1 MTRPLKR
8 IYDPSAFDPA
18 KPVGSWWED
27 SAPPT
32 RNDFSPLPDS
42 RRCDVAII
50 GAGFTGLN
58 AALGLVRDHGLDV
71 CVVDAGYPGFGASGR
86 NGGFCCIP
94 AAKLELDEMTD
105 RFGLDE
111 TRRFFRAQIDAT
123 EHVGQV
129 LDTLDI
135 EADVHSRGGELGL
148 AHSADAFEELAEEA
162 DILRDLAGVAPRIVP
177 RAELRQIG
185 ADGPEFHGGLI
196 LPIGFGL
203 NPMKYL
209 RGLAD
214 SVADAGAA
222 IHGQTEVRGLRLKDG
237 AHTLVTP
244 RGEITARHVIV
255 ATNGYTAETV
265 PDWLGGRLLPVLS
278 NILVTRPLTEDELDA
293 QGWTTDFMCGDTRTL
308 LHYFRLMPDRRFL
321 FGGRAGVSAKGD
333 DLDRHHG
340 RLRADF
346 DRMFPAWAD
355 VEDTHRWSGFVC
367 LTRNLT
373 PFVGRIPGFE
383 TAWAGLAFHGNG
395 VATGSWS
402 GARLAELVA
411 GTTAETDL
419 PAVFRNPPAR
429 FPLPFL
435 RPLYLHAA
443 YALYGW
449 QDGR

>member
-8 IYDPSAFDPA
+8 LYDASAFDPA
-18 KPVGSWWED
+18 IPVGSWWEA

-32 RNDFSPLPDS
+32 RHDFQRLPGS

-71 CVVDAGYPGFGASGR
+71 CVLDSGYPGFGASGR

-94 AAKLELDEMTD
+94 ASKLDRETMVA
-105 RFGLDE
+105 RFGLEE
-111 TRRFFRAQIDAT
+111 TRRFFRAQIAAT
-123 EHVGQV
+123 EHVGNL
-129 LDTLDI
+129 LDTFAIDADI
-135 EADVHSRGGELGL
+135 HSHEGELDL
-148 AHSADAFEELAEEA
+148 AHSPAAFEALKAEA
-162 DILRDLAGVAPRIVP
+162 RILRDLAGVEPRVVP
-177 RAELRQIG
+177 REELRQLG
-185 ADGPEFHGGLI
+185 ADGPDFHGGLI
-196 LPIGFGL
+196 VPIGFGL
-203 NPMKYL
+203 HPMKYL

-214 SVADAGAA
+214 AAADSGAT
-222 IHGQTEVRGLRLKDG
+222 IHGQTEVRGIRLNDG

-244 RGEITARHVIV
+244 HGEIIARHVII
-255 ATNGYTAETV
+255 ATNGYSAETV

-278 NILVTRPLTEDELDA
+278 NILVTRPLTEEELDA
-293 QGWTTDFMCGDTRTL
+293 QGWTTDFMCGDSRAL

-321 FGGRAGVSAKGD
+321 FGGRAGVSAKD
-333 DLDRHHG
+333 RELDRYHA

-346 DRMFPAWAD
+346 DRMFPAWAH

-373 PFVGRIPGFE
+373 PYVGRIPGYE

-402 GARLAELVA
+402 GARLSELVA
-411 GTTAETDL
+411 GTITEAGL
-419 PAVFRNPPAR
+419 PAVFRNPPQR

-435 RPLYLHAA
+435 RPAYLRAA
-443 YALYGW
+443 YAVYGW
-449 QDGR
+449 RDRR